1 MHTRA
6 LLAAATILALL
17 PAAVS
22 AAEPP
27 CPLAENAL
35 ITQVTGSP
43 VHGGAMADPLNPEVA
58 FDNGPDKIVCM
69 WDSDA
74 GNTIMVTR
82 QTNAFSTGGYANP
95 RDLAIQSSRLP
106 AEARQEIDALRD
118 AGVVD
123 IQRPDLQITA
133 ASGIG
138 DAAVWIFQTIQ
149 PYEITTGG
157 FVVQRGMDALVFG
170 IIGPDEAQART
181 EATALAQAVLAT
193 LPQ

>member
-1 MHTRA
+1 MYTRA

-17 PAAVS
+17 PAAAS

-27 CPLAENAL
+27 CPLADNAL
-35 ITQVTGSP
+35 ITEVTGSA
-43 VHGGAMADPLNPEVA
+43 VHGGIMTDPLNPELPL
-58 FDNGPDKIVCM
+58 DNGPDKTVCM

-82 QTNAFSTGGYANP
+82 QTNAFSTGGYTNP

-123 IQRPDLQITA
+123 IQRPDLQITS

-149 PYEITTGG
+149 PYEITSGG
-157 FVVQRGMDALVFG
+157 FVVQRGVDALVFG
-170 IIGPDEAQART
+170 VIGPDEAEAHTQ
-181 EATALAQAVLAT
+181 ATALAQAVLAT